1 MLLGGLCYTREDSDA
16 LGRTL
21 LNLVLLGG
29 LCLPQEDSSIINE
42 RALSFMREL

>member
-1 MLLGGLCYTREDSDA
+1 MLLGGLYYTWEDSDA

-21 LNLVLLGG
+21 LNLVFLGG